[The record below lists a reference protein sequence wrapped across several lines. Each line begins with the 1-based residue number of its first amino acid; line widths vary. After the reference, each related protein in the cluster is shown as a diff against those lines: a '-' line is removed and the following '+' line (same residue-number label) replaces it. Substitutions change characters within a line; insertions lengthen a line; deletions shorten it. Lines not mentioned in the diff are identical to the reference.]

1 MVAAWNT
8 PHPDP
13 IAPLGRR
20 LCEIFSQHPWDFIQ
34 APNPGPH
41 SATQWKTITD
51 YPLRPRV
58 LWAKWQDP
66 DQLIGVRFNSQT
78 RYGLLDIDAESPYCN
93 PESPSRDP
101 RRPRNHRHRPHPAN
115 PLQP

>member
-20 LCEIFSQHPWDFIQ
+20 LCEIFGQHPWDFIQ

-66 DQLIGVRFNSQT
+66 DQLIGVRFNS
-78 RYGLLDIDAESPYCN
+78 P
-93 PESPSRDP
+93 DP
-101 RRPRNHRHRPHPAN
+101 LRPAGYRRRPAPTATQN
-115 PLQP
+115 P